1 MTDHSLQD
9 GPLHGGAGA
18 KLVRLRW
25 LIVAAWLGAAAL
37 LLAFVPAV
45 DPAANELLTFLPD
58 DSPSLR
64 AAGLL
69 REYFPESAG
78 LSQAV
83 VVVSRTD
90 GALTLAD
97 LLSLGTLVKSLRG
110 PLPESVAAN
119 LPTDRLPVRWEGDLP
134 PPMMPNPFISSDG
147 AVTIAVVEI
156 PANFVTVRS
165 ARAVQHVRTL
175 VDRHNWPEGLEV
187 AVTGSAAY
195 GADYAEATNR
205 SHDRTLW
212 VTVAAVLV
220 ILLIIYRAPVA
231 AFLVLGTISLA
242 AVVAHQ
248 LLSLA
253 SRYGLH
259 VGTAERIFV
268 FVLLYGLG
276 VDYSLLYLSR
286 FHEYLREGIPGPRAA
301 GRAWS
306 ASMPAI
312 AASSGTDIIGLA
324 MLSAASF
331 KIFRTTGHAVP
342 IALLVALAAA
352 MTLIPATAAVLH
364 RWLFWP
370 SKRMGHIGG
379 RHIWPAIAGMVTR
392 RPGWVLAV
400 TLIVLAVPAALA
412 LRIEYVYDALTGLN
426 ERYGAVRGRQIV
438 EKHWSVGNISPISV
452 VVTAEGAAGE
462 ARLEPLVAPLTKALG
477 EAPGVTDVRSLS
489 QPLGKTGKS
498 MFAALALLQP
508 AARQKV
514 RAAYVS
520 TRPAAAVTR
529 LEVVLD
535 SPGFSTD
542 AMAALDGL
550 RQACDRVLPAGVA
563 CHFSG
568 ATPYMAD
575 VRAVTARDFYLIAGL
590 VLAVVFVLV
599 LILLRDAVLS
609 GFMIAATAFSYL
621 ATLGITQIFF
631 VGIVGWE
638 GLDWKVQVFLF
649 VVMVAV
655 GQDYNIFLAA
665 RLAEESRTSPPR
677 EAARIAIIRTGSIIS
692 SAGVIMAAT
701 LGSLMV
707 GDISL
712 LVQLGFAFALG
723 MLLDTF
729 IIRPLLLPAFAVLTG
744 HTGKPI
750 VRRRKGRVGEEE
762 TPA

>member
-1 MTDHSLQD
+1 MSDDLLQN
-9 GPLHGGAGA
+9 GPLDGGAGQR
-18 KLVRLRW
+18 LIRLRW
-25 LIVAAWLGAAAL
+25 LIVAGWLVAAAL
-37 LLAFVPAV
+37 LVALVPAA
-45 DPAANELLTFLPD
+45 DPAAHELLTFLPD

-69 REYFPESAG
+69 REYFPNSAG

-83 VVVSRTD
+83 IVVRRTD
-90 GALTLAD
+90 GKLTRGD
-97 LLSLGTLVKSLRG
+97 FDSLGDLVGSLRA
-110 PLPESVAAN
+110 PLPQEVAEN
-119 LPTDRLPVRWEGDLP
+119 LPKNRLPLRWKGDLP
-134 PPMMPNPFISSDG
+134 PLIHPNPYVSADG
-147 AVTIAVVEI
+147 VVTTVIVEV

-165 ARAVQHVRTL
+165 ARAVAHIREL
-175 VDRHNWPEGLEV
+175 VHRHDWPKGLEA

-212 VTVAAVLV
+212 VTVAAVMV
-220 ILLIIYRAPVA
+220 ILMVIYRAPVA
-231 AFLVLGTISLA
+231 AFVVLGTISLA

-248 LLSLA
+248 LLSLGA
-253 SRYGLH
+253 QYGLH

-286 FHEYLREGIPGPRAA
+286 FHEYLSEGVPGPRAA

-312 AASSGTDIIGLA
+312 GASSGTDIVGLA

-331 KIFRTTGHAVP
+331 KIFQTTGHAVP

-352 MTLIPATAAVLH
+352 MTLIPATAAILH

-379 RHIWPAIAGMVTR
+379 RHLWPAVARLVTR

-400 TLIVLAVPAALA
+400 TVIVLAAPAVLA
-412 LRIEYVYDALTGLN
+412 LRIHYVYDALTGLSDQ
-426 ERYGAVRGRQIV
+426 YGAVRGKRIA
-438 EKHWSVGNISPISV
+438 EEHMPVGSISPISV
-452 VVTAEGAAGE
+452 VVTAKGPDGEEKLPPIVRRLTEALAA
-462 ARLEPLVAPLTKALG
+462 TK
-477 EAPGVTDVRSLS
+477 GVDDVRSLS
-489 QPLGKTGKS
+489 APLGEGDGNLLTK
-498 MFAALALLQP
+498 FALQTP
-508 AARQKV
+508 EARRKV
-514 RAAYVS
+514 RADYVS
-520 TRPAAAVTR
+520 TRPASAVTR
-529 LEVVLD
+529 LEVELD
-535 SPGFSTD
+535 TPGFSTES
-542 AMAALDGL
+542 MASLDRL
-550 RQACDRVLPAGVA
+550 RQTCRRVLPEGVA

-575 VRAVTARDFYLIAGL
+575 VRAVTTRDFRLIAGL

-599 LILLRDAVLS
+599 LVLLRDAVLS

-621 ATLGITQIFF
+621 ATMGITQIFF
-631 VGIVGWE
+631 VNVIGWE

-665 RLAEESRTSPPR
+665 RLAEESRTAPPR

-729 IIRPLLLPAFAVLTG
+729 IIRPLLVPAFAVLTG
-744 HTGKPI
+744 HTGKAI
-750 VRRRKGRVGEEE
+750 GRRRKK
-762 TPA
+762 A